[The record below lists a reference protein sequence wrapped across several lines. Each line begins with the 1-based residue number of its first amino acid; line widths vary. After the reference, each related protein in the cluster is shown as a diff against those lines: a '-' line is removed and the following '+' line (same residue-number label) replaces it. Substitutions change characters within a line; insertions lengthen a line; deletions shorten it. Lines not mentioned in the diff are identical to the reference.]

1 MYVIVEYYAHIGQ
14 EPVEEQE
21 NLIDYV
27 GKNLFI
33 TFLKVI
39 KNSINGKD
47 V

>member
-27 GKNLFI
+27 GKNIFKIEMSKKIFERSL
-33 TFLKVI
+33 LR
-39 KNSINGKD
+39 
-47 V
+47 